1 MPHFISLMR
10 YTEKGLR
17 EIKGSTERARL
28 SAERVEKLGGRS
40 TDFQV
45 TVPTT
50 MVWSTRDIAI
60 TREGVDGT
68 ERWVSAPYEL
78 VVLEGVSHW
87 IPTQA
92 PEELAAAVLARIA
105 G

>member
-40 TDFQV
+40 TDFYLTMGAYDLVQV
-45 TVPTT
+45 FEMPSEESMMRYLLTA
-50 MVWSTRDIAI
+50 RAD
-60 TREGVDGT
+60 GYVD
-68 ERWVSAPYEL
+68 PL
-78 VVLEGVSHW
+78 VLRAF
-87 IPTQA
+87 P
-92 PEELAAAVLARIA
+92 AADYRRIVESLP
-105 G
+105 